1 MTTAATP
8 QDSPISTLAHGASF
22 SDWENNCLKPPSVMG
37 SVKALNNLLV
47 PEPYPLKRKLSDN
60 SNSQRT
66 PITPTE
72 FEVNASISN
81 IKLSPSASER
91 MRAETTYEPANGKS
105 RTGHKQSLKKRS
117 SGKRRPRR
125 CGSQDCDGDQCDRV
139 SVGAIN
145 PEAPRR
151 QSKRGQNNARNTN
164 KVCPQSKRVED
175 TNGCYNNY
183 LEQQPD
189 APRES
194 LTCGRRMS
202 TMDPQ
207 ALRKLA
213 NLDIQQLEVLRERAQ
228 RRDAKEKGEPDPTAT
243 KRKPE
248 SPKLGKN
255 FGSNPLRYTKA
266 IVRKHFEHLTEGRDN
281 HSLYIFS
288 ETNQFRRMCHAFIT
302 KKWFDNVILLFI
314 ALNCITLAM
323 ERPNIP
329 PNCAERYFL
338 MTANYVFTFVFTTEM
353 FIKVS
358 GALMTGMRE
367 VKETNEPLWFSD
379 VLCYINFSHV
389 KMICLTFV
397 FATTA
402 VVVVVVNIITQCVL
416 SGEFSH

>member
-1 MTTAATP
+1 MNPPRIMTTAATP

-47 PEPYPLKRKLSDN
+47 PEPYPLKRKLDTS
-60 SNSQRT
+60 SQRT
-66 PITPTE
+66 PVSPTDLDAK
-72 FEVNASISN
+72 ASVSN
-81 IKLSPSASER
+81 IRPSQSAGER
-91 MRAETTYEPANGKS
+91 ARTEAAYEPANGRRS
-105 RTGHKQSLKKRS
+105 AGHKQSLKKRS

-125 CGSQDCDGDQCDRV
+125 CGSQDCDGEQCDRV
-139 SVGAIN
+139 ASAAVS
-145 PEAPRR
+145 PEVPAR
-151 QSKRGQNNARNTN
+151 QSKRAQSGARNTN
-164 KVCPQSKRVED
+164 KVCPQGQRLED

-189 APRES
+189 TPRES
-194 LTCGRRMS
+194 LAGGRRMS

-213 NLDIQQLEVLRERAQ
+213 NLDIQQLEVLRERAL
-228 RRDAKEKGEPDPTAT
+228 RRDAKLKGEPDPTAV

-248 SPKLGKN
+248 SPQSAKSFAGD
-255 FGSNPLRYTKA
+255 PLRYTKA
-266 IVRKHFEHLTEGRDN
+266 VVRKHFERLTAGREA
-281 HSLYIFS
+281 HSLYIFG

-302 KKWFDNVILLFI
+302 QKWFDNVILLFI

-358 GALMTGMRE
+358 GA
-367 VKETNEPLWFSD
+367 
-379 VLCYINFSHV
+379 
-389 KMICLTFV
+389 
-397 FATTA
+397 
-402 VVVVVVNIITQCVL
+402 
-416 SGEFSH
+416 